1 MIDLEPLPDQEFEF
15 AEKVVGGS
23 VPRQYIPG
31 VEKGVRE
38 ALGHGIL
45 AGYPVI
51 NVRVTLT
58 DGSYH
63 SVDSSEMAF
72 KIAASQAFKQ
82 AAQAAR
88 PVILEPVYRLRIT
101 VPVEYTGDIISDL
114 NGKRAQVQGAN
125 PNDDGS
131 TTVEALAP
139 LAEVQRYSTDL
150 RQMTQG
156 QGYFAME
163 FDHYQP
169 VPAHLTDSIVAAAK
183 AQAEH

>member
-1 MIDLEPLPDQEFEF
+1 MTS
-15 AEKVVGGS
+15 K
-23 VPRQYIPG
+23 
-31 VEKGVRE
+31 
-38 ALGHGIL
+38 
-45 AGYPVI
+45 
-51 NVRVTLT
+51 T
-58 DGSYH
+58 
-63 SVDSSEMAF
+63 
-72 KIAASQAFKQ
+72 AASHTSKRAGR
-82 AAQAAR
+82 AAR
-88 PVILEPVYRLRIT
+88 PVILEPVYRLQIT
-101 VPVEYTGDIISDL
+101 VPGEYTGDIISDL

-183 AQAEH
+183 SQAEH

>member
-1 MIDLEPLPDQEFEF
+1 MVNFRCGERGAAARAVQ
-15 AEKVVGGS
+15 
-23 VPRQYIPG
+23 
-31 VEKGVRE
+31 VE
-38 ALGHGIL
+38 
-45 AGYPVI
+45 
-51 NVRVTLT
+51 
-58 DGSYH
+58 
-63 SVDSSEMAF
+63 
-72 KIAASQAFKQ
+72 Q

-88 PVILEPVYRLRIT
+88 PVILEPVYRLQIT
-101 VPVEYTGDIISDL
+101 VPGEYTGDIISDL

-125 PNDDGS
+125 PNEDGS
-131 TTVEALAP
+131 TTIEALAP

-183 AQAEH
+183 AEAEH